1 MTKEQEIRA
10 LEAFT
15 STLPQNTYLRPWLA
29 AVLPEVRDALQ
40 QDILPQETIIGPA
53 ACYNALAK
61 ARAQANAIVAD
72 ASKLAQEILDRAQE
86 EAREFRCQSK
96 AASAKKLR
104 EIADKLESLVW

>member
-40 QDILPQETIIGPA
+40 QDILPQETVLGPS
-53 ACYNALAK
+53 ACYAAIAK
-61 ARAQANAIVAD
+61 AQKDAARIISDATRLSRDMMEQARRD
-72 ASKLAQEILDRAQE
+72 AQE
-86 EAREFRCQSK
+86 FRSQTKSNT
-96 AASAKKLR
+96 AAKLR
-104 EIADKLESLVW
+104 EIANKVESLVL